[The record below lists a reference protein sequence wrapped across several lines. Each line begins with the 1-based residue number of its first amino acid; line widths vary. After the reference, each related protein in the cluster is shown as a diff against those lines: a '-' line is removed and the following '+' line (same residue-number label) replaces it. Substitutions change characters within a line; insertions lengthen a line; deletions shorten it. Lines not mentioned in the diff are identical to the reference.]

1 MATTWT
7 ISTNFSDGAVGEYKT
22 NSVSDDQNLSIDVSL
37 TASQANK
44 QYNCNIVASR
54 MSGYYFSFIGDCTLF
69 INNPSGSSPAATIY
83 VKGGVPVFWTTDDHS
98 SRNALSGLTLTNI
111 YLTDTSAAVNTGV
124 IKFLYDPTP

>member
-22 NSVSDDQNLSIDVSL
+22 NSVSDDQNLSFDVAL

-54 MSGYYFSFIGDCTLF
+54 MSGYYFSFTGDCTIF
-69 INNPSGSSPAATIY
+69 VNAASGSGPAATIY
-83 VKGGVPVFWTTDDHS
+83 VEGGVPVFWTTDDHS
-98 SRNALSGLTLTNI
+98 SRNELAGLTVTNL
-111 YLTDTSAAVNTGV
+111 YFTDTSAAANTGV